1 MITNIKLRNWK
12 SHLDSDL
19 SFSRGVNALIGIM
32 GSGKSSIVQGICFA
46 LYGTFPGLQ
55 SRRLEIDDLIMKKPQ
70 EKNHASVELKFVI
83 DGKEYFIRR
92 LIKTGKGT
100 SEAEIRE
107 DGKLLDVNPQG
118 VTRQVERIL
127 QMDYDLFSKAVYS
140 EQDGLDYFL
149 RIPKGQRIQHIDRML
164 KVDRFEKA
172 RENSVSIKN
181 KMKTIREEKIKFVSD
196 LGKEGFEEKIK
207 GLSFEIKDL
216 DKKSETMKSDVE
228 KIKKERDSL
237 LKKVSEFEK
246 MENEMNSTKQKL
258 EGVNSGIKEIDENLK
273 NKMEKIGG
281 VDAESL
287 SEKIK
292 KIDLEVKNLES
303 DLEIKDESVREK
315 TEDVASL
322 NSRILIL
329 EKKEIP
335 KIRSALEEKKGD
347 KKIFHELE
355 KKLGPQPDK
364 ILKAKTKEFEKCQKD
379 LLTLKAESEDVLRV
393 LEDMK
398 KVKDKCPVCESKISA
413 EKMGKLIETKKN
425 RIKKLDDQIRIENKK
440 LEGLESGLEETKN
453 EIDDF
458 KLLKERLKDFEKLEK
473 ELKDSVEEV
482 VLNRE
487 KVNSKIKVL
496 QEMKKTKVETEK
508 KLMDKKIDNEK
519 LEMVLTEIKEIDVLK
534 VKKSEYFERKSVL
547 ENKINE
553 LEKEFGEVKIGEL
566 REELQEKIANE
577 REIMRDIVNS
587 EMIIKEKMERLS
599 ELEEKQKMLK
609 EYKESVKHLELTMD
623 DLDKFI
629 DTLNLTQ
636 NQLREEF
643 LKTVNSIMNKIWGE
657 LYPYPDFSEIRLMI
671 DKDYVLQLKGSRG
684 WVSVEGIVSGGE
696 RSLASLALRIAFSL
710 AFTPNLR
717 WMILDEPTH
726 NLDANAIQHFGDIL
740 RDKLGY
746 FAEQVFLITHEE
758 KLSDSIGGSVY
769 KLERDKEND
778 GVTKVLE
785 L

>member
-1 MITNIKLRNWK
+1 MITQIKLRNWK

-181 KMKTIREEKIKFVSD
+181 KIKIIREERVKTVSD

-216 DKKSETMKSDVE
+216 DQKAETMKSDVE

-237 LKKVSEFEK
+237 LKNVSEFEK
-246 MENEMNSTKQKL
+246 KENEMNSAKQKL
-258 EGVNSGIKEIDENLK
+258 EGVSSGIVEIEENLK
-273 NKMEKIGG
+273 NKMEKVGG
-281 VDAESL
+281 TDAESL
-287 SEKIK
+287 PEKIK

-303 DLEIKDESVREK
+303 DLEIKDESVRER
-315 TEDVASL
+315 TEEVASL
-322 NSRILIL
+322 NSRVLVL

-355 KKLGPQPDK
+355 KKLGLQPDK

-379 LLTLKAESEDVLRV
+379 LLTLEAEKEDILKV

-413 EKMGKLIETKKN
+413 EKMGKLVEARKN
-425 RIKKLDDQIRIENKK
+425 KIKKLDDQIKIENKK
-440 LEGLESGLEETKN
+440 LKDLESGLEETKN
-453 EIDDF
+453 EIDNF
-458 KLLKERLKDFEKLEK
+458 KMLKERLKDFEKLEK
-473 ELKDSVEEV
+473 EFKDSVEEAG
-482 VLNRE
+482 LTRE

-496 QEMKKTKVETEK
+496 QEMKKAKAETEK
-508 KLMDKKIDNEK
+508 KLMDKKIEKEK
-519 LEMVLTEIKEIDVLK
+519 LEMVLDEIKEIESLK
-534 VKKSEYFERKSVL
+534 TKKSEYFERKSVL

-577 REIMRDIVNS
+577 REILRDIVNS
-587 EMIIKEKMERLS
+587 EMIIKEKMERFS
-599 ELEEKQKMLK
+599 ELEEKQKMLR
-609 EYKESVKHLELTMD
+609 EYKESVKYLELTMN

-636 NQLREEF
+636 NQLRGEF
-643 LKTVNSIMNKIWGE
+643 LKTVNNIMNKIWGE

-769 KLERDKEND
+769 KMERDKEND
-778 GVTKVLE
+778 GVTKILE